1 MGFRDLLE
9 ASPVIAAVK
18 DEEGLRKAL
27 ETDCGIVFTLYGN
40 LCTVGDM
47 VGKIRDAGKVP
58 IVHMDLIQGLGSREI
73 AVEFLRDNA
82 GAEGIISTKI
92 SLVRHAM
99 DLGMIG
105 IWRTFLVDSI
115 ALNNT
120 KKQLAAVSPDAL
132 EVLPGIM
139 PKIVREIRSCTRVP
153 IIAGGLL
160 SDRADVLEALNAG
173 AWAVS
178 ATRKNCGGC
187 EKSALQIGAN
197 GLY

>member
-1 MGFRDLLE
+1 
-9 ASPVIAAVK
+9 
-18 DEEGLRKAL
+18 
-27 ETDCGIVFTLYGN
+27 
-40 LCTVGDM
+40 
-47 VGKIRDAGKVP
+47 
-58 IVHMDLIQGLGSREI
+58 
-73 AVEFLRDNA
+73 
-82 GAEGIISTKI
+82 
-92 SLVRHAM
+92 
-99 DLGMIG
+99 MIG

-178 ATRKNCGGC
+178 ATR
-187 EKSALQIGAN
+187 EELWR
-197 GLY
+197 L

>member
-99 DLGMIG
+99 DLG
-105 IWRTFLVDSI
+105 
-115 ALNNT
+115 
-120 KKQLAAVSPDAL
+120 
-132 EVLPGIM
+132 
-139 PKIVREIRSCTRVP
+139 
-153 IIAGGLL
+153 
-160 SDRADVLEALNAG
+160 
-173 AWAVS
+173 
-178 ATRKNCGGC
+178 
-187 EKSALQIGAN
+187 
-197 GLY
+197 

>member
-82 GAEGIISTKI
+82 RAEGIISTKI

-153 IIAGGLL
+153 IVAGGLL

-178 ATRKNCGGC
+178 ATR
-187 EKSALQIGAN
+187 EELWR
-197 GLY
+197 L